1 MLFWEF
7 MIWDTE
13 LIIKAHSYDK
23 NIKSLE
29 ISWEEKVDSGFN
41 LISDGF
47 YFSRKLVELR
57 LKQWMN

>member
-1 MLFWEF
+1 